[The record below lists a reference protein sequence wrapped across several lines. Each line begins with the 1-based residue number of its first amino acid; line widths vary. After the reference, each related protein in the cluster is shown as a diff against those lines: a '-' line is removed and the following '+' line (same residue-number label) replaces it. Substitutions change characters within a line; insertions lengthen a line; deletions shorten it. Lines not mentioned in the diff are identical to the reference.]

1 MKEQT
6 HTAVPERT
14 YEMHGGEW
22 CEVEPQS
29 NAHPRSAP
37 RGLGAL
43 AATVCAVPAI
53 VVFGIVATA
62 AALVLLPV
70 GLLAAWGLRA
80 LTVWGLRA
88 LPVRRPEAEKLP

>member
-6 HTAVPERT
+6 RMAVPERT

-22 CEVEPQS
+22 REVEAQS
-29 NAHPRSAP
+29 NARPRSAP

-43 AATVCAVPAI
+43 VATICAVPAI

-62 AALVLLPV
+62 VALVLLPA

-80 LTVWGLRA
+80 HTVWGLRA
-88 LPVRRPEAEKLP
+88 LPVRRPEAEKFP

>member
-1 MKEQT
+1 M
-6 HTAVPERT
+6 AVPERT

-29 NAHPRSAP
+29 NACPRSAP

-43 AATVCAVPAI
+43 AATLCAVPAI
-53 VVFGIVATA
+53 VAFGIVATA
-62 AALVLLPV
+62 AALVLLPA

-88 LPVRRPEAEKLP
+88 LPVRRREAEKLP

>member
-6 HTAVPERT
+6 RMAVPEPT

-22 CEVEPQS
+22 HEVEPQS
-29 NAHPRSAP
+29 NARPRSAP

-43 AATVCAVPAI
+43 AATVCAVLAI
-53 VVFGIVATA
+53 VMIGIVATA
-62 AALVLLPV
+62 AALVLLPAS
-70 GLLAAWGLRA
+70 LFAAWGLRA
-80 LTVWGLRA
+80 LHVWGLRA